1 MGLWGEGSG
10 LDVGGVFDGETRS
23 EGTGL
28 RVRVGIDLPFG
39 LPSIPL
45 VDKHVPGLRTGGEI
59 PGRRRHPEPRS
70 APAGNRGQ
78 ATASRASGKRTTR
91 PGPTTSE
98 ARSAG
103 AGRRQG
109 GADAPSSVTSRVHVH
124 SGDPRPRHPLAD
136 VAQGAA
142 GGGPGRRQR
151 HEIAPGIPCPTC
163 ASGIT
168 TPVR

>member
-1 MGLWGEGSG
+1 MGLWGEDSG
-10 LDVGGVFDGETRS
+10 LDIGGVFDGETRS
-23 EGTGL
+23 EGSGL
-28 RVRVGIDLPFG
+28 RVKVGIDLPFG

-45 VDKHVPGLRTGGEI
+45 VDKHVPGFRKGGVI
-59 PGRRRHPEPRS
+59 PGGRRYPEPRS
-70 APAGNRGQ
+70 APAGNRGD
-78 ATASRASGKRTTR
+78 AIRASASRKRTTR

-124 SGDPRPRHPLAD
+124 RDPRPRHPLAD

-142 GGGPGRRQR
+142 GGGPGRRQP